1 MAQVSLTGND
11 ESAFWQRADD
21 CLIRYSGGGIFLR
34 RIIERAEGVYLY
46 DADGDGKP
54 IIDFTSGQMSS
65 ILGHSNPEIVAIINR
80 QAAKLDHLF
89 SGMLSRP
96 VVDLASRLSSML
108 PPGLDK
114 VQLLSTGGE
123 SNECAIRIA
132 KMYTGKF
139 EIVGLANS
147 WHGVTFAA
155 ASMTYQLTRKGYGP
169 AAAGSLALPT
179 PNGYRSPFRNPDGTY
194 DWKKELDYGFSLV
207 DSQSVGSLAA
217 VIVEP
222 ILSSGGVIVL
232 PPGYLRRLKEHC
244 VQRGMLLIV
253 DEAQT
258 GVGRTGKNWAFE
270 HDGVVP
276 DILTLSKTLGAGL
289 PLSAV
294 VTSREIEEVV
304 HSRGFSFWKSFTT
317 HVSDPLPAAVGLQV
331 LEMLERDNLAGQAEY
346 LGERFRSF
354 LLGLQAQYECIGEV
368 RGMGLM
374 QGMEIVKDRTT
385 KEPDETLATALS
397 DRMLELGLSA
407 NVLRIPGIGSSFR
420 MAPPLTITQEEL
432 DAGLAI
438 IADAFRTTP
447 GANLVFAVHV
457 NRAST

>member
-1 MAQVSLTGND
+1 METSTGN
-11 ESAFWQRADD
+11 ENSAFWRLASD
-21 CLIRYSGGGIFLR
+21 CLIRYSGGAPFIH

-46 DADGDGKP
+46 DADGKR
-54 IIDFTSGQMSS
+54 ILDFTSGQMSS
-65 ILGHSNPEIVAIINR
+65 ILGHSNPEIVAIIRAQVGN
-80 QAAKLDHLF
+80 LDHLF

-96 VVDLASRLSSML
+96 VVDLASKLSSML
-108 PPGLDK
+108 PLGLDK

-139 EIVGLANS
+139 EIVGVGLSSS
-147 WHGVTFAA
+147 WHGITFAA
-155 ASMTYQLTRKGYGP
+155 ASTTYQRTRKGYGP
-169 AAAGSLALPT
+169 AAAGSLVLPT

-194 DWKKELDYGFSLV
+194 DWKTELDYGFSLV
-207 DSQSVGSLAA
+207 DAQSVGSLAA

-222 ILSSGGVIVL
+222 ILSAGGIIVL

-244 VQRGMLLIV
+244 VMRGMLLII

-270 HDGVVP
+270 HDGVIP

-294 VTSREIEEVV
+294 ITSNEIERIVN
-304 HSRGFSFWKSFTT
+304 SRGFSFRKSLTT
-317 HVSDPLPAAVGLQV
+317 HVSDPLPAAIGLKV
-331 LEMLERDNLAGQAEY
+331 LEMLERDNLANRAERLGQ
-346 LGERFRSF
+346 RFRTF

-385 KEPDETLATALS
+385 KEPDEALAAALS

-407 NVLRIPGIGSSFR
+407 NLLRIPGFGSSFR
-420 MAPPLTITQEEL
+420 MAPPLTTTQDEL
-432 DAGLAI
+432 DAGLGI
-438 IADAFRTTP
+438 IAEAFRTTP
-447 GANLVFAVHV
+447 GANIMLAVH
-457 NRAST
+457 RH

>member
-1 MAQVSLTGND
+1 MLVEPRSLNEETL
-11 ESAFWQRADD
+11 FWKQADD
-21 CLIRYSGGGIFLR
+21 CLIRYSGGGAFMR

-46 DADGDGKP
+46 DADGKP
-54 IIDFTSGQMSS
+54 ILISRRVRNCLKLTGIKMSS
-65 ILGHSNPEIVAIINR
+65 ILGHSNPEIVEIINK
-80 QAAKLDHLF
+80 QATSLDHLF

-96 VVDLASRLSSML
+96 VVDLASRLTSML
-108 PPGLDK
+108 PSGLDK

-123 SNECAIRIA
+123 SNECAIR
-132 KMYTGKF
+132 
-139 EIVGLANS
+139 VNDVPRLSNS

-155 ASMTYQLTRKGYGP
+155 ASTTYQLTRKGYGP
-169 AAAGSLALPT
+169 AAAGSLILAT

-194 DWKKELDYGFSLV
+194 DWKTELDYGFSLV
-207 DSQSVGSLAA
+207 DSQSCGSLAA

-244 VQRGMLLIV
+244 IKRGMLLIV

-294 VTSREIEEVV
+294 ITSKQIEEVV
-304 HSRGFSFWKSFTT
+304 HSRGFSFFTT
-317 HVSDPLPAAVGLQV
+317 HVSDPLPAAVGLKV
-331 LEMLERDNLAGQAEY
+331 LEMLERDNLASRAERLGQ
-346 LGERFRSF
+346 RFRAF
-354 LLGLQAQYECIGEV
+354 LLGLQAQYECIGEI

-385 KEPDETLATALS
+385 KEPDEALSTALS
-397 DRMLELGLSA
+397 DRMLDLGLSA

-438 IADAFRTTP
+438 IAEAFRTTP
-447 GANLVFAVHV
+447 GANAVLAVHGH
-457 NRAST
+457 

>member
-1 MAQVSLTGND
+1 MAAPSTTSN
-11 ESAFWQRADD
+11 EEPAFWQRAND
-21 CLIRYSGGGIFLR
+21 CLIRYSGGGAFVP
-34 RIIERAEGVYLY
+34 RIIERAEGVYIY
-46 DADGDGKP
+46 DAEGKP

-65 ILGHSNPEIVAIINR
+65 ILGHSNPEIVAIIT
-80 QAAKLDHLF
+80 QAAGKLDHLF

-96 VVDLASRLSSML
+96 VVDLAYKLSNML

-139 EIVGLANS
+139 EIVGLSNS

-169 AAAGSLALPT
+169 AAAGSLILPT

-207 DSQSVGSLAA
+207 DAQSVGSLAA

-244 VQRGMLLIV
+244 VRRGMLLIV

-270 HDGVVP
+270 HDDVVP

-294 VTSREIEEVV
+294 VTSKEIEQAV
-304 HSRGFSFWKSFTT
+304 HSRGFSFWKSCYFITT
-317 HVSDPLPAAVGLQV
+317 HVSDPLPAAVGLKV
-331 LEMLERDNLAGQAEY
+331 LEILERDNLAERAERLGQ
-346 LGERFRSF
+346 RFRSF
-354 LLGLQAQYECIGEV
+354 LLGLQAQYECIGEI

-385 KEPDETLATALS
+385 KEPDEALSTALS
-397 DRMLELGLSA
+397 ERMLELGLSA

-420 MAPPLTITQEEL
+420 MAPPLTTTQEEL

-438 IADAFRTTP
+438 IAEAFRTTP
-447 GANLVFAVHV
+447 GVNAVLAVHGH
-457 NRAST
+457 

>member
-1 MAQVSLTGND
+1 MAPLSTTNNED
-11 ESAFWQRADD
+11 PAFWKRADD
-21 CLIRYSGGGIFLR
+21 CLIRYSGGGQFMR
-34 RIIERAEGVYLY
+34 RIIESAEGVFIY
-46 DADGDGKP
+46 DADGKR

-65 ILGHSNPEIVAIINR
+65 ILGHSNPEIVAIVNK
-80 QAAKLDHLF
+80 QVLQLDHLF

-96 VVDLASRLSSML
+96 VVDLAAKLSSML

-132 KMYTGKF
+132 KLYTQKF
-139 EIVGLANS
+139 EIVGLSNS

-155 ASMTYQLTRKGYGP
+155 ASMTYQPTRKGYGP
-169 AAAGSLALPT
+169 AAAGSLILPT

-207 DSQSVGSLAA
+207 DAQSVGSLAA

-232 PPGYLRRLKEHC
+232 PAGYLRRLKEHC
-244 VQRGMLLIV
+244 VARGMLLIV

-294 VTSREIEEVV
+294 VTSKEIEEVV
-304 HSRGFSFWKSFTT
+304 HSRGFSFFTT

-331 LEMLERDNLAGQAEY
+331 LEILERDDLAGRAER
-346 LGERFRSF
+346 LGQRFRSF
-354 LLGLQAQYECIGEV
+354 LLGLQAQYECIGEI

-385 KEPDETLATALS
+385 KDPDESLSTALS

-420 MAPPLTITQEEL
+420 MAPPLTITEEEL

-438 IADAFRTTP
+438 IAEAFRTTP
-447 GANLVFAVHV
+447 GANAVLAVQGH
-457 NRAST
+457 

>member
-1 MAQVSLTGND
+1 MASSQND
-11 ESAFWQRADD
+11 NSTFWKRAEDS
-21 CLIRYSGGGIFLR
+21 LIRYSGGGSFVH

-46 DADGDGKP
+46 DADGQC
-54 IIDFTSGQMSS
+54 ILDFTSGQMSA
-65 ILGHSNPEIVAIINR
+65 ILGHSNPEIVEIINR
-80 QAAKLDHLF
+80 QVGKLDHLY

-96 VVDLASRLSSML
+96 VVDLASKLTSML

-114 VQLLSTGGE
+114 VQLLSTGGV

-132 KMYTGKF
+132 KMYTGNF
-139 EIVGLANS
+139 EIVGLSNS

-179 PNGYRSPFRNPDGTY
+179 PNGYRSPFRNSDGTY
-194 DWKKELDYGFSLV
+194 DWKKELDYGFALI

-232 PPGYLRRLKEHC
+232 PRGYLRRLKEHC
-244 VQRGMLLIV
+244 VARNMLLIV

-294 VTSREIEEVV
+294 VTSKEIEEVV
-304 HSRGFSFWKSFTT
+304 HSRGFSFWKYLSNSAIILFFTT

-331 LEMLERDNLAGQAEY
+331 LEMLERDNLAERAEL
-346 LGERFRSF
+346 LGRRFHSF
-354 LLGLQAQYECIGEV
+354 LLGLQAQYECVGEV

-385 KEPDETLATALS
+385 KEPDAELSSALA

-438 IADAFRTTP
+438 IAEAFRTTP
-447 GANLVFAVHV
+447 GINSVLAVHGH
-457 NRAST
+457 

>member
-1 MAQVSLTGND
+1 MAPTKND
-11 ESAFWQRADD
+11 DNAFWSRANDS
-21 CLIRYSGGGIFLR
+21 LIRYSGGGSFVR
-34 RIIERAEGVYLY
+34 RIIERANGVYLY
-46 DADGDGKP
+46 DADGKA
-54 IIDFTSGQMSS
+54 ILDFTSGQMSS
-65 ILGHSNPEIVAIINR
+65 ILGHSNPEIVNIIR
-80 QAAKLDHLF
+80 EQVGSLDHLF
-89 SGMLSRP
+89 SGMLSHP
-96 VVDLASRLSSML
+96 VVDLASKLSSIL

-139 EIVGLANS
+139 EIVGLSNS

-155 ASMTYQLTRKGYGP
+155 ASMTYQPTRKGYGP
-169 AAAGSLALPT
+169 AAPGSFALPT

-194 DWKKELDYGFSLV
+194 DWKKELDYGFSLI
-207 DSQSVGSLAA
+207 DAQSVGSLAA

-222 ILSSGGVIVL
+222 ILSSGGVLVL

-244 VQRGMLLIV
+244 EMRGMLLIV

-258 GVGRTGKNWAFE
+258 GVGRTGKNFAFE
-270 HDGVVP
+270 YDGIVP

-294 VTSREIEEVV
+294 VTSKEIEQVV
-304 HSRGFSFWKSFTT
+304 HSRGFSFWNLLFIPHPVTT
-317 HVSDPLPAAVGLQV
+317 HVSDPLPAAVGLRV
-331 LEMLERDNLAGQAEY
+331 LEILERDNLAARAEA
-346 LGERFRSF
+346 LGRRFRAF

-368 RGMGLM
+368 RGLGLM
-374 QGMEIVKDRTT
+374 QGMEIVRDRTT
-385 KEPDETLATALS
+385 KEPDEHLATALA

-407 NVLRIPGIGSSFR
+407 NVLRIPGTGSSFR

-432 DAGLAI
+432 DSGLAI
-438 IADAFRTTP
+438 IAEAFRTTK
-447 GANLVFAVHV
+447 GANKALAVH
-457 NRAST
+457 RH

>member
-1 MAQVSLTGND
+1 MEPTRNEDAD
-11 ESAFWQRADD
+11 FWQRADD
-21 CLIRYSGGGIFLR
+21 CLIRYSGGGSFVR
-34 RIIERAEGVYLY
+34 RIIERADGVYLY
-46 DADGDGKP
+46 DADGKQ
-54 IIDFTSGQMSS
+54 ILDFTSGQMSS
-65 ILGHSNPEIVAIINR
+65 ILGHSNPEIVQVIDKQIR
-80 QAAKLDHLF
+80 VVDHLF
-89 SGMLSRP
+89 SDMLSRP
-96 VVDLASRLSSML
+96 VVDLASKLCSML
-108 PPGLDK
+108 PAGLDK

-123 SNECAIRIA
+123 SNECAIRMA
-132 KMYTGKF
+132 KLYTGKF
-139 EIVGLANS
+139 EIVGLSNS

-194 DWKKELDYGFSLV
+194 DWKAELDYGFSLV

-244 VQRGMLLIV
+244 VARGALLIL

-270 HDGVVP
+270 HDGVIP

-294 VTSREIEEVV
+294 VTSKEIEQVV
-304 HSRGFSFWKSFTT
+304 HSRGFSFFTT

-331 LEMLERDNLAGQAEY
+331 LNMLERDDLAGRAER
-346 LGERFRSF
+346 LGQRFRAF
-354 LLGLQAQYECIGEV
+354 LLGLQAQYECIGEI

-374 QGMEIVKDRTT
+374 QGMEIVRDRAT
-385 KEPDETLATALS
+385 KEPDEALASALAEH
-397 DRMLELGLSA
+397 MLQLGLSA

-420 MAPPLTITQEEL
+420 MAPPLTITEEEL

-438 IADAFRTTP
+438 IAEAFRTTP
-447 GANLVFAVHV
+447 GANVMLAVQ
-457 NRAST
+457 RP

>member
-1 MAQVSLTGND
+1 MDSTTRN
-11 ESAFWQRADD
+11 EHSATFWEQADD
-21 CLIRYSGGGIFLR
+21 CLIRYSGGASFIH
-34 RIIERAEGVYLY
+34 RIIERADGVYLY
-46 DADGDGKP
+46 DADGKR

-65 ILGHSNPEIVAIINR
+65 ILGHSNPEIVDIIHK
-80 QAAKLDHLF
+80 QVATLDHLF

-96 VVDLASRLSSML
+96 VVDLGSKLCSML

-139 EIVGLANS
+139 EIVGLSNS

-169 AAAGSLALPT
+169 AASGSLILPT
-179 PNGYRSPFRNPDGTY
+179 PNGYRSPFRKPDGTY
-194 DWKKELDYGFSLV
+194 DWKTELDYGFSLV
-207 DSQSVGSLAA
+207 DAQSVGSLAA

-244 VQRGMLLIV
+244 VTRGMLLIV

-294 VTSREIEEVV
+294 VTSREIEQVV
-304 HSRGFSFWKSFTT
+304 HSRGFSFFTT

-331 LEMLERDNLAGQAEY
+331 LKMLERDNLAGRAER
-346 LGERFRSF
+346 LGQRFRAF

-385 KEPDETLATALS
+385 KEPDEALATALS

-420 MAPPLTITQEEL
+420 MAPPLTTTQEEL

-438 IADAFRTTP
+438 IAEAFRSTP
-447 GANLVFAVHV
+447 GASVMLAVHKH
-457 NRAST
+457 